1 MLLITDLISEHSS
14 RIRSMNSDFEK
25 KLNEKNQVLNE
36 TADLIIPTSMHS
48 ILFHGTE
55 EEEAM

>member
-1 MLLITDLISEHSS
+1 
-14 RIRSMNSDFEK
+14 MNSDFEK

-36 TADLIIPTSMHS
+36 TVDLIIPTSLHS